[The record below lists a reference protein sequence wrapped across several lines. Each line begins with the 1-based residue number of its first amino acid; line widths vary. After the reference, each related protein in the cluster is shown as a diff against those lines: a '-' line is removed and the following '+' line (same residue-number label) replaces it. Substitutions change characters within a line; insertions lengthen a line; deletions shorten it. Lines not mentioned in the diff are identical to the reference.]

1 MAVLDR
7 DEPATGDGLMLRLAG
22 AWSQKVADADV
33 QRHVQPN
40 RGNQEQ

>member
-7 DEPATGDGLMLRLAG
+7 DEPATGDGSMLRLAG

-40 RGNQEQ
+40 RGNQEL